1 VTSEK
6 IKKIALES
14 IETKREFFDSHAE
27 KVGVAAEII
36 IECLGSGGKLMLFG
50 NGGSAADAQH
60 IAAELVNR
68 FARDHPPIAAIALTT
83 DTSILTSVANDA
95 SFDHL
100 FERQLLAI
108 GRRGDVVLAISTSGN
123 SPNVLQAV
131 RAAGKNGIK
140 TIGLTGKGGGE
151 LAGMC
156 NLALIVDSNSTQR
169 IQEIH
174 ITIGHI
180 LCELIEDALYP
191 A

>member
-1 VTSEK
+1 
-6 IKKIALES
+6 
-14 IETKREFFDSHAE
+14 
-27 KVGVAAEII
+27 
-36 IECLGSGGKLMLFG
+36 
-50 NGGSAADAQH
+50 
-60 IAAELVNR
+60 
-68 FARDHPPIAAIALTT
+68 
-83 DTSILTSVANDA
+83 
-95 SFDHL
+95 
-100 FERQLLAI
+100 
-108 GRRGDVVLAISTSGN
+108 VVLAISTSGN